1 MLKCLR
7 CKLFDYDKMIHNRAV
22 YLKAQRKM
30 DKDCDLIDI
39 MEQVRGSKNF
49 LRNFLTREQKILLKY
64 DVSNIIDG
72 EHAESDEEEILDFDD
87 IIANNLQSDNGLV
100 AMFTLVKLGRI
111 LNPYTQNGKLNYFDK
126 NLFVSFYT

>member
-1 MLKCLR
+1 
-7 CKLFDYDKMIHNRAV
+7 
-22 YLKAQRKM
+22 M

-87 IIANNLQSDNGLV
+87 SIANNLQSDNGLV